1 MRRGRSK
8 DGGEHRDE
16 LIQPGGGD
24 GEQEEEQDKKAR
36 RGRRETGSGM
46 VNYGPRVAT
55 RYTIQISQQDTKVYR
70 LPWKAI
76 YGLNGLPSRVT
87 NCVIKSPLPIP
98 SEVQKNR
105 RRERERETV
114 TLKNNVKQAA

>member
-1 MRRGRSK
+1 MASKRKNRIRSK
-8 DGGEHRDE
+8 KRKKGNGKRHGELWSE
-16 LIQPGGGD
+16 
-24 GEQEEEQDKKAR
+24 
-36 RGRRETGSGM
+36 GSYTLHYTNIS
-46 VNYGPRVAT
+46 V
-55 RYTIQISQQDTKVYR
+55 RYKVYR

-105 RRERERETV
+105 RRERERERK
-114 TLKNNVKQAA
+114 L